1 MKSLA
6 RTIRAARSAGED
18 QGFSIVEVLV
28 GLLLLGILATAILSL
43 LFGTMRVQSSTR
55 ARLLCGGFAQ
65 QQLES
70 IKSWEWVNFENIAA
84 YGGRYDA
91 DPVTVGPYTI
101 YRTVFVSWATQPGDP
116 RITDT
121 TNPALVDT
129 DYFRV
134 EVVCT
139 WNDMGGAAPVR
150 MVTYV
155 KPLDCDPNTGVMLV
169 SVRDHTGAPLP
180 GQNPA
185 VNFQLYSNSERRYLP
200 RTPTYDPQSFQWQYG
215 CLFEGSYEITAT
227 FTGAYYDRQGQL
239 LYNGPWMGRDG
250 RPSAFAQASVRVQ
263 NRTEVV
269 LELAPPARFEVQV
282 VNDQG
287 QLVTTTVAASLS
299 LAGTFES
306 TAAWGPNPIAFT
318 RLWPGT
324 YDIAAAAFD
333 CLSGGGMLSRTGVL
347 SQYVV
352 QPGNNVVQIPVR
364 PTGSLTMNV
373 EVTRRSDDTAVR
385 ARVSATSICG
395 QTIQL
400 GTTDAQG
407 RISRSGMEAG
417 LYRVEATTTAPPILR
432 GSTWVVAASDP
443 TGVGVAVA

>member
-6 RTIRAARSAGED
+6 RTIKAARSFGED
-18 QGFSIVEVLV
+18 EGFSIVEALV

-43 LFGTMRVQSSTR
+43 LFTTLRVQSSTR

-70 IKSWEWVNFENIAA
+70 IKSWEWINFENIAA

-101 YRTVFVSWATQPGDP
+101 YRTVFVSWATEPGDP

-121 TNPALVDT
+121 SNPALVDT

-139 WNDMGGAAPVR
+139 WNDMGSAAPVR

-155 KPLDCDPNTGVMLV
+155 KPLDCDPNTGVLLV

-185 VNFQLYSNSERRYLP
+185 VNFQLYSNSERRNLP
-200 RTPTYDPQSFQWQYG
+200 RTPTYDPGLNQWQYG
-215 CLFEGSYEITAT
+215 CLPEGSYEITAT
-227 FTGAYYDRQGQL
+227 FTGAYYDQRGQL
-239 LYNGPWMGRDG
+239 LYNGPWMGRRG
-250 RPSAFAQASVRVQ
+250 EQGAFAPASVRIQ
-263 NRTEVV
+263 SRTEVF
-269 LELAPPARFEVQV
+269 LDLAPPATFEVQV
-282 VNDQG
+282 VNDEG
-287 QLVTTTVAASLS
+287 ELITTTVAASLS
-299 LAGTFES
+299 VAGTSES
-306 TAAWGPNPIAFT
+306 TAAWGPNPIRFT

-324 YDIAAAAFD
+324 YDVAAAAFD
-333 CLSGGGMLSRTGVL
+333 CLSGGGMLSRTGVI
-347 SQYVV
+347 SQYVL
-352 QPGNNVVQIPVR
+352 QPGNNIVQIPVR
-364 PTGSLTMNV
+364 PTGNLTMNI

-385 ARVSATSICG
+385 AQVSATSICG
-395 QTIQL
+395 RTINF
-400 GTTDAQG
+400 GATDDQG
-407 RISRSGMEAG
+407 RTSRSGLEAG
-417 LYRVEATTTAPPILR
+417 LYRVEATTTAPPVLR